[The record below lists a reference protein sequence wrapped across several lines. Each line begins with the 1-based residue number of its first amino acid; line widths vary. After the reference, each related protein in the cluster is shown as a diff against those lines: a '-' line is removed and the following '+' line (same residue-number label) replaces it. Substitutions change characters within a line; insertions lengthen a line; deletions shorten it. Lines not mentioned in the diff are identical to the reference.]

1 MISVCIP
8 NIRQVVQDDEKY
20 TTYQVHVQVSGK
32 THVIEK
38 RYSEFHSLHKQVKK
52 SIETPDF
59 PPKKM
64 RSLTVKGIEQRRQAL
79 ETYLQTL
86 LDKDNVPKSLLTF
99 LKVKNLR
106 TVSYDSLDELGKEPQ
121 RSSHQPV
128 MSFQSDAYL
137 HPPSCDSGLP
147 DSLDEGVR
155 MGLYEDVVEV
165 T

>member
-106 TVSYDSLDELGKEPQ
+106 TVSYE
-121 RSSHQPV
+121 SSHQPV